1 MVLVC
6 AISRA
11 NRVVGVDRVSLD
23 KPNFKIRFKALAD
36 RPLYR
41 GESMRLRTFVF
52 LVAAFLV
59 LASGGA
65 VWSQSVQGVITG
77 TITDPTGAV
86 VPNATVTITNVG
98 TNASQSITT
107 GGDGS
112 YRFPLVPP
120 GTYTMEIKAANF
132 ATVRASGIVVEASQT
147 IPFNRQLELA
157 KAQQVIEV
165 TEQVALVQT
174 ATSDVS
180 TQVDRET
187 IEAAALPDRDVL
199 QVLPFL
205 APQATRG
212 LDGNPTV
219 GGTRES
225 GTSYLLNG
233 GDNNDNFSEGAINIH
248 PPLESVQDFSILTN
262 DMSAEYGR
270 GAGAV
275 VTVNQKSGG
284 NRYHGSVYEYN
295 RNDLLNA
302 NDFFTNREGLGRPKY
317 VRNQFGGEID
327 GPIVKDKTFFS
338 FAYDRIKLIAGQAA
352 AQTFVPTTA
361 GLQYVKDHGGVI
373 ANAIIAA
380 RPPVTSDAACPGT
393 PFTGAGMDYWGNGV
407 VPNPVGCLSFVDPRI
422 DTENGYFGRV
432 DHNFSSKD
440 RLSFTANIFRQSF
453 VDQFGGGPLTT
464 LGPISGTTANHWHNL
479 TLDETHTFS
488 PRLVNEVI
496 IAHNRHFNVFV
507 EGNGVQ
513 DKVPNILVDNQ
524 TGGCLGFSIGGD
536 AEGGQVVG
544 FVQDRWGFGDSLTW
558 TVGKH
563 SVKFG
568 GGGQYGILYRN
579 WDLGLPGQYEFGE
592 LTTIDPSTGAVVT
605 PATDPNGSTL
615 QANGTIAGVSDATQS
630 NFSGEYPYFQ
640 ETSVD
645 PRTGATA
652 SAYRHYTYHDYNWF
666 VQDSW
671 KVTPRLT
678 LNLGVRWE
686 RYGAPSESHGILAQ
700 FTNLDCD
707 ILNAACISGLRVN
720 PVSRMWPTYNKDYA
734 PRVGFAWDPFGKGKM
749 AVRGGYGILY
759 DRIFDNIWSN
769 GAWNPP
775 FYALL
780 DFDATGFDSI
790 FYSNPASIGNAYDPN
805 GPCGQIPYPPCATDP
820 IGKRVSVR
828 TMDQRMKDS
837 SSQNFY
843 FGIEHQTFGGLLFR
857 GFYQGSLGRHLPML
871 ENYNRVDGQAYYR
884 NMVQLAQDPTA
895 TPVPNLTLT
904 SIRPN
909 PLYTGFNYRS
919 NSVSSNYNALV
930 VEAQKRLGHGL
941 QFQTGYTFSKL
952 LDVNSELFAGC
963 STVGAQTAPYYYI
976 TNSQPRRTYGRA
988 AFDARHA
995 YKFNVIYELPFLK
1008 SQKGFA
1014 GHALGGWTIA
1024 SFFQF
1029 YSGHPIDL
1037 FNGRG
1042 RIRARAFT
1050 RLGQIEPNGNTC
1062 TTANFTL
1069 PITTD
1074 PGGAPVSGCRQT
1086 ILDQNGV
1093 PFNIGGDYNLDGVG
1107 NDHPNLVGS
1116 LTYSG
1121 RSPADGIFTDTT
1133 RMACSEAGVPSFVN
1147 LEASSTACVFG
1158 QINPD
1163 GSSTAIPFQNA
1174 AFANPDYPTG
1184 STPFERFGTLGRDV
1198 FQGPRFIQLDMSL
1211 SKVFKIT
1218 ETMNLK
1224 LSLQAQNLANHPSFD
1239 CIDSNVASSTFG
1251 KAQCLAQSGA
1261 GGQSLSGLG
1270 LPTSRIMSIGLRFAF

>member
-1 MVLVC
+1 
-6 AISRA
+6 
-11 NRVVGVDRVSLD
+11 
-23 KPNFKIRFKALAD
+23 
-36 RPLYR
+36 
-41 GESMRLRTFVF
+41 MRLRTFVF

-59 LASGGA
+59 LASGAA
-65 VWSQSVQGVITG
+65 VWSQTVQGVITG

-98 TNASQSITT
+98 TNISQSTTT

-120 GTYTMEIKAANF
+120 GTYTVEIKAANF
-132 ATVRASGIVVEASQT
+132 ATVRASGVVVQASQT

-165 TEQVALVQT
+165 NEQAPLVQT
-174 ATSDVS
+174 ATSDVA
-180 TQVDRET
+180 TQVDRAT
-187 IEAAALPDRDVL
+187 IENAALPDRDVL
-199 QVLPFL
+199 ASLPFL

-212 LDGNPTV
+212 LDGMPTV

-233 GDNNDNFSEGAINIH
+233 GENNDNFSEGSINIH
-248 PPLESVQDFSILTN
+248 PPLESVEDFSILTN

-275 VTVNQKSGG
+275 VTVNQKAGG
-284 NRYHGSVYEYN
+284 NRYHGAAYEYN

-302 NDFFTNREGLGRPKY
+302 NDFFTNRTAKLDGTCCLGRPKY

-338 FAYDRIKLIAGQAA
+338 FGYDRIKLTAGGAA
-352 AQTFVPTTA
+352 AQTFVPTSA
-361 GLQYVKDHGGVI
+361 GLAYVQANGG
-373 ANAIIAA
+373 ALAQAIIAA
-380 RPPVTSDAACPGT
+380 RPPVTSDQTCPSVDPKGT
-393 PFTGAGMDYWGNGV
+393 FTGTGVDPKTLLPGYWNNGLA
-407 VPNPVGCLSFVDPRI
+407 NPVGCLSFVDPKS
-422 DTENGYFGRV
+422 DTEDAYFGRV

-440 RLSFTANIFRQSF
+440 RLSFVANIYRQSA
-453 VDQFGGGPLTT
+453 VDKFGGGPLTT
-464 LGPISGTTANHWHNL
+464 LGPINSTTTNHFHNL
-479 TLDETHTFS
+479 ALNETHTFS
-488 PRLVNEVI
+488 PRVFNEVTV
-496 IAHNRHFNVFV
+496 AHNRHFNVGA
-507 EGNGVQ
+507 EGKGTA
-513 DKVPNILVDNQ
+513 DTIPNIFVDNQ
-524 TGGCLGFSIGGD
+524 TGGCLNFQIGGD
-536 AEGGQVVG
+536 AEGGQIVG
-544 FVQDRWGFGDSLTW
+544 FVQDRWGITDNLSW
-558 TVGKH
+558 TVGRH
-563 SVKFG
+563 SFKFG

-592 LTTIDPSTGAVVT
+592 LTTVTGTCPSCTVVT
-605 PATDPNGSTL
+605 PATDPNGSTA
-615 QANGTIAGVSDATQS
+615 QPNGTIAGISDATQA
-630 NFSGEYPYFQ
+630 NFAGDYPYFQ

-645 PRTGATA
+645 PRTGVKA

-666 VQDSW
+666 AQDSW

-686 RYGAPSESHGILAQ
+686 RYGAPSEDHGILAQ
-700 FTNLDCD
+700 FTNINSCN
-707 ILNAACISGLRVN
+707 ILNAACLNSVRIG
-720 PVSRMWPTYNKDYA
+720 PASRMWPTYNKDYA

-749 AVRGGYGILY
+749 AIRGGYGILY

-780 DFDATGFDSI
+780 DFDATGSDAI
-790 FYSNPASIGNAYDPN
+790 FYSNPGSIGSAYNPA

-820 IGKRVSVR
+820 GGKRVSVR
-828 TMDQRMKDS
+828 TMDVNMKDS

-843 FGIEHQTFGGLLFR
+843 FGVERQTFGGLLFR
-857 GFYQGSLGRHLPML
+857 AFYQGSLGRHLPML
-871 ENYNRVDGQAYYR
+871 ENYNRVDGQAYYK

-895 TPVPNLTLT
+895 TPIPNTRL
-904 SIRPN
+904 SNIRPN

-941 QFQTGYTFSKL
+941 QFQTGYTYSKL

-976 TNSQPRRTYGRA
+976 NNGQPRRNYGRA

-1042 RIRARAFT
+1042 RIRARSFT
-1050 RLGQIEPNGNTC
+1050 PIGGTEPNGTAC
-1062 TTANFTL
+1062 TVLNANFTL
-1069 PITTD
+1069 PISTG
-1074 PGGAPVSGCRQT
+1074 PGGTPINGCRLT

-1093 PFNIGGDYNLDGVG
+1093 PFNIGGDYNLDGVL
-1107 NDHPNLVGS
+1107 NDHPNLAGP

-1121 RSPADGIFTDTT
+1121 ASPADGIFTNNS
-1133 RMACSEAGVPSFVN
+1133 RMACSEAGAPSFVN
-1147 LEASSTACVFG
+1147 LEASSTVCVFG
-1158 QINPD
+1158 VGNPD
-1163 GSSTAIPFQNA
+1163 GSTTAIAFQNPA
-1174 AFANPDYPTG
+1174 LANPDYPTG
-1184 STPFERFGTLGRDV
+1184 ATPYERFGNLGRDV
-1198 FQGPRFIQLDMSL
+1198 FVGPRFIQWDASI

-1218 ETMNLK
+1218 ETVNLK

-1239 CIDSNVASSTFG
+1239 CVDSNVASATFG

-1261 GGQSLSGLG
+1261 GGQSSTNVFVGGLG